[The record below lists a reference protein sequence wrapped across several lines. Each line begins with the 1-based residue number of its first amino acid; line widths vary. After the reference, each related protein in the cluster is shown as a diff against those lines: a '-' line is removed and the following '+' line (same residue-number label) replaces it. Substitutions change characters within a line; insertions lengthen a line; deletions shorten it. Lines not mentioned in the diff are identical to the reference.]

1 MLFRKKCPRCGAENA
16 KENPSCAERGAHFDL
31 GQAGGQSTPVL
42 ELKIMGELG
51 GTISD
56 REHTERESPE
66 SKGEKRP
73 TSTTNRKTPALRIT
87 GDGEEWLLA
96 PHLLLIDYLQKR
108 EVHAEYVE
116 PPASDTPP
124 WPPRKIRLTG
134 QNIDE
139 IEVTPGKRE
148 IGTEGMDYN
157 PGKVRLRVLLDKPL
171 PKEARK
177 AVAVKSKVTKENKIW
192 GVFGGKIVDVK
203 WVGGLIA
210 HSLNQDVDLRSM
222 HVGTK
227 EGVDYIK
234 IGPRGISVLDI
245 FEYTRMRSK
254 GRSAVDISVVLEHPL
269 IPSDLRVI
277 ANHFSD
283 YDGIAKHV
291 REFAAMS

>member
-16 KENPSCAERGAHFDL
+16 KENTSCAECGAHFHL

-42 ELKIMGELG
+42 ELKIMGEPG

-73 TSTTNRKTPALRIT
+73 TSTSSGKTPTVRIT
-87 GDGEEWLLA
+87 GYGEEWLLA
-96 PHLLLIDYLQKR
+96 PHLLLFDYLQKK

-116 PPASDTPP
+116 PATSDTPP

-139 IEVTPGKRE
+139 IQLTPGKRE
-148 IGTEGMDYN
+148 IGTEGMDYS

-171 PKEARK
+171 PKEAK
-177 AVAVKSKVTKENKIW
+177 KTVAVKSKVTKENKIW
-192 GVFGGKIVDVK
+192 GVFGGTIVDVK
-203 WVGGLIA
+203 WVGGCIA
-210 HSLNQDVDLRSM
+210 DSLNQDVDLRSM

-234 IGPRGISVLDI
+234 IRPRGVSVLDI
-245 FEYTRMRSK
+245 FEYIRMRSK
-254 GRSAVDISVVLEHPL
+254 GKSAVDISVALEHPL
-269 IPSDLRVI
+269 TPSDLRII
-277 ANHFSD
+277 ANHFSN
-283 YDGIAKHV
+283 YDRIAEHV